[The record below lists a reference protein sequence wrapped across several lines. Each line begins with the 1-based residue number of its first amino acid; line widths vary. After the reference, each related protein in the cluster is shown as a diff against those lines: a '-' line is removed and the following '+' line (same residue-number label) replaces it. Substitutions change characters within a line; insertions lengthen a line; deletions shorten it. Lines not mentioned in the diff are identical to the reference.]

1 MILATRTIPRGA
13 AALFLAAVLTATAL
27 PRAAAVAQTAAPG
40 ATAEIELTRETRR
53 AIIDSLGAALAGHY
67 VFPDAGLQMQRKLA
81 TALREGAY
89 DAYTALPA
97 LAERLT
103 RDLLA
108 VSHDKHIGVF
118 ALPPTPAG
126 EVPPDP
132 AAVRARRL
140 EAAERNNYGF
150 HRVERLAGNVGYLDL
165 RSFEE
170 AGFGDAGEVAV
181 AAMNFLGRSDAIIF
195 DLRRNGGGSPS
206 MIQLLSSYLFAEPTH
221 LNSFYVREGDQ
232 TRQFWTQASV
242 RGRRLDSIP
251 VFVLTSA
258 YTFSGAEEF
267 SYNLKTRQRGTIVGE
282 VTGGGAHPV
291 AGHVFPT
298 LGVGARI
305 PFGRAVN
312 PVTGTNWEGT
322 GVEPDI
328 QVPAEDA
335 LSTAH
340 LEALRQLRER
350 AEDPEA
356 RQAVEWAIQGL
367 EAAKSPFRPEPAAL
381 AACAGLYGMRTITL
395 EGSDLFYQ
403 REGRP
408 RFRLVPAAPD
418 LFFVAGL
425 DGFRLRFERDASGTI
440 DRLIGLY
447 EDGRQDESRRSGD

>member
-1 MILATRTIPRGA
+1 MIHSTRPTAHGA
-13 AALFLAAVLTATAL
+13 AALFLAAALMATAW
-27 PRAAAVAQTAAPG
+27 PRAAAVAQPAAPG
-40 ATAEIELTRETRR
+40 TPAKTALTREARR
-53 AIIDSLGAALAGHY
+53 AIVDSLGDALAGYY
-67 VFPDAGLQMQRKLA
+67 VFPDTGRRMQETLA
-81 TALREGAY
+81 RALRDGAY
-89 DAYTALPA
+89 DPYTTLPA

-103 RDLLA
+103 SDLLA

-118 ALPPTPAG
+118 VLPPTPPGAAS
-126 EVPPDP
+126 PDP
-132 AAVRARRL
+132 SALRERRI
-140 EAAERNNYGF
+140 EAAGRDNYGF
-150 HRVERLAGNVGYLDL
+150 RRVERLAGNVGYLEL

-170 AGFGDAGEVAV
+170 AGFGEAGAVAV
-181 AAMNFLGRSDAIIF
+181 AAMNFLGRCDAIIF

-242 RGRRLDSIP
+242 PGRRLDDIP

-258 YTFSGAEEF
+258 FTFSGAEEF

-350 AEDPEA
+350 AEEPEE

-367 EAAKSPFRPEPAAL
+367 EAAQSAFRPEAATL
-381 AACAGLYGMRTITL
+381 AACAGLYGTRTITL
-395 EGSDLFYQ
+395 EGSDLYYQ

-418 LFFVAGL
+418 FFLVAGL
-425 DGFRLRFERDASGTI
+425 DSFRLRFERDASGRI